1 MSIIKYVKNIG
12 TYFGASLIPMVLGLV
27 TNPLLASNLSPEDYA
42 ITGYFTSF
50 NTLIQPLIVFY
61 MIHFFIKEYFRR
73 DEEQRRILFAVIAKM
88 LIWFSA
94 IVSVVC
100 FFGILI
106 YIKFISTDFSLPIS
120 PYLAMSVFCLPI
132 TGLFSLM
139 QARHRMKRES
149 QAFFR
154 LTLTNGILNIALTLL
169 FVVIIKWGAFG
180 KLLGPLVANIGIF
193 CFLTIR
199 LKNQIFIS
207 TPTKEYLDILKFCW
221 PLAISAMLG
230 YFTNGFDRTYL
241 ESIGDVSTYG
251 LYIVGTS
258 IAAYLNTFS
267 GAVYNTFQPDLY
279 ETIIK
284 RNYRK
289 YFKYVGLQ
297 VGIVAASIIVF
308 ILVAPYLI
316 AVLTAFRYMDSTPFA
331 QIISVSTIASSLYF
345 ILNDYTI
352 TVNKPKIY
360 LYTSIIGSIA
370 IVALMPLM
378 VDAWGFYGGA
388 WMKSLSFM
396 GMALINLIL
405 LAISFLYNRH
415 QTIPA
420 QHRT

>member
-42 ITGYFTSF
+42 ITGYYSSF
-50 NTLIQPLIVFY
+50 GSLIQPLIAFY
-61 MIHFFIKEYFRR
+61 TIHFYIKEYFRR
-73 DEEQRRILFAVIAKM
+73 DEEQRKILFAVIAKM

-154 LTLTNGILNIALTLL
+154 LTLTNGILNIGLTLL

-193 CFLTIR
+193 CFLIIR
-199 LKNQIFIS
+199 FKDQVFIK
-207 TPTKEYLDILKFCW
+207 TPSKEYHDILRFCW
-221 PLAISAMLG
+221 PLTLSAMLG

-241 ESIGDVSTYG
+241 ESLGDVDTYG
-251 LYIVGTS
+251 LYVVGSS
-258 IAAYLNTFS
+258 IAAYLYTFS
-267 GAVYNTFQPDLY
+267 NAVGSTFQPDLY
-279 ETIIK
+279 ETLVNKKYKGYAKYLGLLIGINIVYVSLFII
-284 RNYRK
+284 
-289 YFKYVGLQ
+289 L
-297 VGIVAASIIVF
+297 
-308 ILVAPYLI
+308 APYVI
-316 AVLTAFRYMDSTPFA
+316 AILTAFRYTESTPFA
-331 QIISVSTIASSLYF
+331 RIISISTITSALYYT
-345 ILNDYTI
+345 LNDYCI
-352 TVNKPKIY
+352 AVNKPKLY
-360 LYTSIIGSIA
+360 LYTSILGSIG
-370 IVALMPLM
+370 IVILMPVI
-378 VDAWGFYGGA
+378 VDKWGYYGGA
-388 WMKSLSFM
+388 WMKPLAYVIM
-396 GMALINLIL
+396 LTICVIL
-405 LAISFLYNRH
+405 LSISFFYQKHKKLKYLN
-415 QTIPA
+415 
-420 QHRT
+420 